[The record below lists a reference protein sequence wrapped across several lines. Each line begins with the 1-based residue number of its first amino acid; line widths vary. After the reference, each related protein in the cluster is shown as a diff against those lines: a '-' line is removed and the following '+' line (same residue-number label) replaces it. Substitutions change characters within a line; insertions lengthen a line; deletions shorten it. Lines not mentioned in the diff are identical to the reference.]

1 LTLLATGAAFADCL
15 TFGTRHVH
23 TGVHNAPALSRPLP
37 AQGLPAQRIAQ
48 RHRRGTP
55 IASMPPRVQ
64 RSGAGAEGETA
75 RRRVFPLTKLKGDSH
90 EGVFEDHRD
99 GAGVGAGRF
108 HVRGAGPGGEAG
120 TGVEGQ
126 PQPGDGRAAHGA
138 AGRIVEYRQKS
149 GGFKATNELMNVVGI
164 GEKNFVK
171 LQPYITVGGSDS
183 GKAEAS
189 AKKVVPARSDAQ

>member
-1 LTLLATGAAFADCL
+1 MKGFSRITAMALALALAGFTFVAPVLAAKP
-15 TFGTRHVH
+15 
-23 TGVHNAPALSRPLP
+23 APASKVNLNQATVEQLTALP
-37 AQGLPAQRIAQ
+37 
-48 RHRRGTP
+48 
-55 IASMPPRVQ
+55 
-64 RSGAGAEGETA
+64 
-75 RRRVFPLTKLKGDSH
+75 
-90 EGVFEDHRD
+90 
-99 GAGVGAGRF
+99 GVG
-108 HVRGAGPGGEAG
+108 EKL
-120 TGVEGQ
+120 
-126 PQPGDGRAAHGA
+126 